1 MPTPKEFPASGF
13 QLGTIYLN
21 KVEGPCKFTHW
32 ENYD

>member
-1 MPTPKEFPASGF
+1 MKSLIPKGGS

-21 KVEGPCKFTHW
+21 KVEGQCKFTHW